1 MFKFCGF
8 INMSAW
14 ICLRLKHVEELPC
27 PFQISILVTVMK
39 ISQIAKELVKDIL
52 AEEKESDFSP
62 HQLLSFYLEELKD
75 VCEIYIEFPGK
86 IK

>member
-8 INMSAW
+8 LNMSAV
-14 ICLRLKHVEELPC
+14 ICLSLKHVEELPC

-39 ISQIAKELVKDIL
+39 MTDIAKKIAKEVLN
-52 AEEKESDFSP
+52 EEKESDFSP
-62 HQLLSFYLEELKD
+62 QQLLSFYLEELKD
-75 VCEIYIEFPGK
+75 VCEIYLEFPGK